1 MTHRSSAGRF
11 VVVLALAA
19 LGVATVHAG
28 RQTVG
33 QAPPKEVIEQVLV
46 KVNSDII
53 TKTDLETRQSTALR
67 SQKINPRTISDAEL
81 SKALADITPQIIV
94 FAVDELLLLQRGREL
109 GFRTSDEEFKKFL
122 ERIKKENNIETDE
135 QFVAAL
141 KIENMTLADL
151 RLSYEKNGIIQQV
164 QEQEVMRRI
173 SISETEAR
181 AYYDAHKAELTTPAT
196 MMLREILI
204 SVPVSKLGFSVGA
217 DEAAKAKAD
226 ALHARLKAGESFEKA
241 VADVSEAP
249 SKANGGLI
257 GPISLPDIVPALRDV
272 LAPLKAGDITDVL
285 RTQNGYQIYKVDTL
299 TPATVLPWEQA
310 RDEIG
315 TRVANTKQAAEFAK
329 YIVKLRAQAV
339 IEWKNAELKKLYDQ
353 RVAAEA
359 AANAK

>member
-164 QEQEVMRRI
+164 QEQEVMRRHPMVAYEMLSPI
-173 SISETEAR
+173 AYLRPALDIPYCHHERWDGSGYPRGLKGEEIPLAAR
-181 AYYDAHKAELTTPAT
+181 
-196 MMLREILI
+196 I
-204 SVPVSKLGFSVGA
+204 FSVV
-217 DEAAKAKAD
+217 DVWD
-226 ALHARLKAGESFEKA
+226 ALSSGRPYRPPWPSEKVTEHLWLERGRHFDPA
-241 VADVSEAP
+241 VVETF
-249 SKANGGLI
+249 LRI
-257 GPISLPDIVPALRDV
+257 PDED
-272 LAPLKAGDITDVL
+272 
-285 RTQNGYQIYKVDTL
+285 
-299 TPATVLPWEQA
+299 
-310 RDEIG
+310 
-315 TRVANTKQAAEFAK
+315 
-329 YIVKLRAQAV
+329 
-339 IEWKNAELKKLYDQ
+339 
-353 RVAAEA
+353 
-359 AANAK
+359 